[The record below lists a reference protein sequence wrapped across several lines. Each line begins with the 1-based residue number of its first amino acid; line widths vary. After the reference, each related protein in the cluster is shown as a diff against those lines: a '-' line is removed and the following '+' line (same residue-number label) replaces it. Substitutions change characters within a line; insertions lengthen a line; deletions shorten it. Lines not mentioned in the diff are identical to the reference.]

1 MFKIQIISLLKEY
14 ESSTDENREDI
25 QNKIQNL
32 VNDNLEEWENFC
44 LSGTIDNSKIELV
57 QKILIAS
64 KKEDS
69 KEENKTEETKED
81 EDIKKIKLVYFRWLE
96 SFEANSYTLTN
107 EMSDLIVK
115 TINFYI
121 TNRFDVLLKILEIDM
136 NENFEKFKNHL
147 RNEIRKYIANK
158 VLNYMESSKY
168 KNLGFFKKREENNRI
183 EEILNENSDYN
194 FKDINICELD

>member
-14 ESSTDENREDI
+14 ESSNDENKENI
-25 QNKIQNL
+25 QNKIQSL

-57 QKILIAS
+57 QKILTAS
-64 KKEDS
+64 KKEL
-69 KEENKTEETKED
+69 KEENKTEEAKED
-81 EDIKKIKLVYFRWLE
+81 EDVKKIKLVYLKWLE

-136 NENFEKFKNHL
+136 DENFEKFKNHL

-158 VLNYMESSKY
+158 VLNYMETDKY
-168 KNLGFFKKREENNRI
+168 KNLGFFKKREENNKI
-183 EEILNENSDYN
+183 EGILNENSDYN
-194 FKDINICELD
+194 FKNINLSELN

>member
-14 ESSTDENREDI
+14 EGSTDENREDI
-25 QNKIQNL
+25 QNKIQSL
-32 VNDNLEEWENFC
+32 VNDNLEDWENFC
-44 LSGTIDNSKIELV
+44 LSGTIDNSKIDLV

-64 KKEDS
+64 KKEV
-69 KEENKTEETKED
+69 KEESKTEETKED

-96 SFEANSYTLTN
+96 SFEANSYTLTD
-107 EMSDLIVK
+107 EMSDLIIK

-136 NENFEKFKNHL
+136 DENFEKFKNHL

-158 VLNYMESSKY
+158 VLAYMETDKY
-168 KNLGFFKKREENNRI
+168 KNLGFFKKREENNKI

-194 FKDINICELD
+194 FKNINLSELD

>member
-32 VNDNLEEWENFC
+32 VNDNLEDWENFC
-44 LSGTIDNSKIELV
+44 LSGTIDSSKIDLV

-64 KKEDS
+64 KKED
-69 KEENKTEETKED
+69 KEESKTGETKED
-81 EDIKKIKLVYFRWLE
+81 EDIKKIKLVYFKWLK

-107 EMSDLIVK
+107 EMSDLIIK

-136 NENFEKFKNHL
+136 DENFEKFKNHL

-158 VLNYMESSKY
+158 VLNYMETDKY
-168 KNLGFFKKREENNRI
+168 KNLGFFKKREENNKI

-194 FKDINICELD
+194 FKNINLSELD

>member
-32 VNDNLEEWENFC
+32 VNDNLEDWENFC
-44 LSGTIDNSKIELV
+44 LSGTIDSSKIELV

-121 TNRFDVLLKILEIDM
+121 INRFDVLLKILEIDM
-136 NENFEKFKNHL
+136 DENFEKFKNHL

-158 VLNYMESSKY
+158 VLNYMETDKY
-168 KNLGFFKKREENNRI
+168 KNLGFFKKREENNKI

-194 FKDINICELD
+194 FKNINICELD